1 MNPADDAPS
10 VIANITSALRATSR
24 EKWAQRVFSLFIS
37 IGLLALV
44 LWQVDWVSFGLY
56 WSRLSSGALFISLA
70 FYLALNIF
78 RALRFRALLAQP
90 DLPQMALLPIT
101 LYHNFLV
108 RLLPFKLGE
117 VSYVLLLKQKLGVPS
132 RAGISSLFAAR
143 LLELLV
149 IVVVAVFAL
158 LESGDL
164 FSAEQWTLV
173 LALMLSS
180 LALVSLALM
189 GAGPLLRLLVRP
201 WSGCS
206 GWRSALHAR
215 LMTLAQELDDLRQ
228 PRRLWPSLL
237 WSVFTYM
244 CSALSVLATMWA
256 LDVRLSLL
264 PTVIFLSLGMFALA
278 FPFNISGFGLV
289 DLSWAFGLMA
299 LANWPAQEA
308 VAAGFML
315 NATQMLFAVVGG
327 LLAYVW
333 LYLLPSPK
341 PTPKNAGFSQVRA
354 ENQEN

>member
-1 MNPADDAPS
+1 LNPANDTPS
-10 VIANITSALRATSR
+10 LLNSITTALRATTR
-24 EKWAQRVFSLFIS
+24 EKWARRLLSLLVS

-78 RALRFRALLAQP
+78 RSLRFRALLARP
-90 DLPQMALLPIT
+90 ELPQATLLPIT

-117 VSYVLLLKQKLGVPS
+117 VSYVLLLKQRLTVPS
-132 RAGISSLFAAR
+132 RAGIGSLFAAR

-164 FSAEQWTLV
+164 FSAEQGALMM
-173 LALMLSS
+173 ALMLGS
-180 LALVSLALM
+180 LLLAGLALM
-189 GAGPLLRLLVRP
+189 GAGPLLRLLIRP
-201 WSGCS
+201 WAERL
-206 GWRSALHAR
+206 GWRGRLGAR
-215 LMTLAQELDDLRQ
+215 LATLADELDELRQ
-228 PRRLWPSLL
+228 PRRLWPALL
-237 WSVFTYM
+237 WSAFTYL
-244 CSALSVLATMWA
+244 CSALSVLATLWA
-256 LDVRLSLL
+256 LDVRLDFL

-289 DLSWAFGLMA
+289 DLSWAFGLIA
-299 LANWPAQEA
+299 LAGWPTQEA

-315 NATQMLFAVVGG
+315 NATQMVFAMLGGG
-327 LLAYVW
+327 LGYVW
-333 LYLLPSPK
+333 LQFRPAAP
-341 PTPKNAGFSQVRA
+341 P
-354 ENQEN
+354 